1 MKTFEILKT
10 LEARVGLFNFSVFL
24 SVIVA
29 LTESIGLTSL
39 VTILI
44 YGDFFVVQEIE
55 KFLPSFF
62 LGGYFQDISKKID
75 LITIFILFSIII
87 IIRQVFMFISNSIIL
102 HSQTTIEANLRKK
115 ILKGSLECKID
126 ELKKTKSGDFVN
138 FIIHEPSN
146 VASVIVHL
154 FKIYSNVILISF
166 YLTVLIILNYYV
178 IFIFSFLFLVVY
190 FLSRF
195 LSKISYKIGTVI
207 KIRINNL
214 FRDVLEIFRSIKLI
228 KLSNLEKK
236 TRFFFEKE
244 IDEVRKQ
251 NFKFY
256 LSKILLETLTP
267 LFVLILLLLIVPIAE
282 GGRYFSLIE
291 FGIYFGIIFR
301 IYNLY
306 TQYSVEKISMSR
318 KFAYIENFENFL
330 SKIDNSNDIEGGSK
344 PFVFNKSIE
353 FKNVSFSY
361 GNNLILKKC
370 NFKLIKN
377 KITAI
382 VGKSGS
388 GKSTILDL
396 LTYLYKPSSGN
407 ILVDSQNY
415 LNIDKQKL
423 RSQIGMVTQDI
434 NIINESIRKNLTFT
448 SKRKISDQ
456 EILRVAKITGMSEF
470 INSRPDGL
478 DAKIGDSGSL
488 FSGGQLQRIAF
499 TRCILEKK
507 KIIILDEPTSS
518 MDKNTSKYVLNYIK
532 SVKNKVTVLIVAH
545 SSDIVKNA
553 QHIYLLENKK
563 TSYLGQFKSGKNFKY
578 KGLR

>member
-10 LEARVGLFNFSVFL
+10 LEARVDLFNLSVFL

-62 LGGYFQDISKKID
+62 LGEYFQDISKKID
-75 LITIFILFSIII
+75 LITILILFSIII
-87 IIRQVFMFISNSIIL
+87 TIRQVFIFISNSIII

-115 ILKGSLECKID
+115 ILKGSLECKIE

-154 FKIYSNVILISF
+154 FKIYSNVILISL
-166 YLTVLIILNYYV
+166 YLTILIILNYYV

-190 FLSRF
+190 FLSKF
-195 LSKISYKIGTVI
+195 LSKTSYKIGTVI

-228 KLSNLEKK
+228 KLSNLEMK

-267 LFVLILLLLIVPIAE
+267 LFVLILLLLIVPVAE

-344 PFVFNKSIE
+344 PFVFKESIE
-353 FKNVSFSY
+353 FKNVSFAY

-396 LTYLYKPSSGN
+396 LVYLYKPNSGN
-407 ILVDSQNY
+407 ILVDGQNY
-415 LNIDKQKL
+415 LNIDKKKL
-423 RSQIGMVTQDI
+423 RSTIGMVTQDI

-448 SKRKISDQ
+448 SNRKISDR
-456 EILRVAKITGMSEF
+456 EILNVAKITGMSEF

-478 DAKIGDSGSL
+478 DAKIGNSGSL

-499 TRCILEKK
+499 TRCILERK

-518 MDKNTSKYVLNYIK
+518 MDKNTAKYVKNYLR
-532 SVKNKVTVLIVAH
+532 SVRNKVTVLIVAH

-553 QHIYLLENKK
+553 QHIYLLENQK
-563 TSYLGQFKSGKNFKY
+563 TSYLGQFKDEKNFKY
-578 KGLR
+578 KGLK

>member
-1 MKTFEILKT
+1 MKTFEILRT
-10 LEARVGLFNFSVFL
+10 LKARVYLFYSSVFL

-62 LGGYFQDISKKID
+62 LGDYFQGVSKNID
-75 LITIFILFSIII
+75 LKSIFILFSILI
-87 IIRQVFMFISNSIIL
+87 IIRQTLMFISNLIIIQ
-102 HSQTTIEANLRKK
+102 SQTSIEANLRKK
-115 ILKGSLECKID
+115 ILKGSLKCNID
-126 ELKKTKSGDFVN
+126 ELKKTKGGDFVN

-146 VASVIVHL
+146 VASVILNL
-154 FKIYSNVILISF
+154 FNIYSKAILISF
-166 YLTVLIILNYYV
+166 YLIVLIVLNYYV
-178 IFIFSFLFLVVY
+178 ILIFSFLFLLVY
-190 FLSRF
+190 FLSRY
-195 LSKISYKIGTVI
+195 LSKISYEFGTII
-207 KIRINNL
+207 KISINNL
-214 FRDVLEIFRSIKLI
+214 FRDISEIFRSIKLI
-228 KLSNLEKK
+228 KLSNLEMK

-244 IDEVRKQ
+244 IDVVRKQ
-251 NFKFY
+251 NYKFQ
-256 LSKILLETLTP
+256 LSKILLETITP
-267 LFVLILLLLIVPIAE
+267 LFVLIFIALIAFFTEE
-282 GGRYFSLIE
+282 GAYFSLIE
-291 FGIYFGIIFR
+291 LGIYFGIIFR
-301 IYNLY
+301 IYSLY
-306 TQYSVEKISMSR
+306 TQYSVDKVSISR
-318 KFAYIENFENFL
+318 KFAHIENFENFL
-330 SKIDNSNDIEGGSK
+330 GKIQSSKDIEGGSK
-344 PFVFNKSIE
+344 PFVFKESIE
-353 FKNVSFSY
+353 FKNVSFAY

-396 LTYLYKPSSGN
+396 LVYLYKPNSGN
-407 ILVDSQNY
+407 ILVDGQNY
-415 LNIDKQKL
+415 LNIDKKKL
-423 RSQIGMVTQDI
+423 RSTIGMVTQDI

-448 SKRKISDQ
+448 SNRKISDR
-456 EILRVAKITGMSEF
+456 EILNVAKITGMSEF

-478 DAKIGDSGSL
+478 DAKIGNSGSL

-518 MDKNTSKYVLNYIK
+518 MDKNTAKYVKNYLR
-532 SVKNKVTVLIVAH
+532 SVRNKVTVLIVAH

-553 QHIYLLENKK
+553 QHIYLLENQK
-563 TSYLGQFKSGKNFKY
+563 TSYLGQFKDEKNFKY
-578 KGLR
+578 KGLK